1 MALRIEFKR
10 AACTAREA
18 QLIDALIATHMSFR
32 GGLLRAAG
40 LSASDPHHHLATV
53 EFTTQ
58 FMRGAFPDLEFHAVE
73 AEAEA
78 TLVDAP
84 TTME

>member
-1 MALRIEFKR
+1 MALRIDFNR
-10 AACTAREA
+10 SACTAREA

-40 LSASDPHHHLATV
+40 LSASDPNHHLATV

-58 FMRGAFPDLEFHAVE
+58 FMRGAFPDLEFHTIEIE
-73 AEAEA
+73 AE
-78 TLVDAP
+78 P
-84 TTME
+84 TTVDSPPTMA